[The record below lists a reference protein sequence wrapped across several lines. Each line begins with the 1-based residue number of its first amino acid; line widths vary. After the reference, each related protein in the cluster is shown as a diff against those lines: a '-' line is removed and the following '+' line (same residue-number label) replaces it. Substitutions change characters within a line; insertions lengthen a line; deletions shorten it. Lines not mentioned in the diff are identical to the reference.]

1 MDLSDILVPN
11 ENLVNYYF
19 FEKRF
24 NDDEIKKIIELSNI
38 YKKDIGNIGGKIDKT
53 YRNSNITWLPF
64 DTNTKY
70 LYENVKDLMIT
81 ANKRMW
87 NFHITT
93 VKDNIQLSE
102 YVASNTGDAHG
113 KYDWHMD
120 FGQNV
125 STRKLS
131 MTIQLTDPNDYEGG
145 DLEFMIHRD
154 IIKAPRSKGTVI
166 IFPSYLQHRVTEV
179 TSGIRHSLVTWFH
192 GPPFI

>member
-11 ENLVNYYF
+11 NNLVNYYF

-24 NDDEIKKIIELSNI
+24 NDDEIQKIIELSNL
-38 YKKDIGNIGGKIDKT
+38 YKKDIGNISGKIDKT

-70 LYENVKDLMIT
+70 LYENVKDLIIT
-81 ANKRMW
+81 ANNRMW

-93 VKDNIQLSE
+93 VKENLQLSE

-120 FGQNV
+120 FGQQA

-131 MTIQLTDPNDYEGG
+131 MTIQLTDPSEYEGG
-145 DLEFMIHRD
+145 DLEFMIHRE
-154 IIKAPRSKGTVI
+154 IIKTPRSKGTVI

-179 TSGIRHSLVTWFH
+179 TSGTRHSLVTWFH